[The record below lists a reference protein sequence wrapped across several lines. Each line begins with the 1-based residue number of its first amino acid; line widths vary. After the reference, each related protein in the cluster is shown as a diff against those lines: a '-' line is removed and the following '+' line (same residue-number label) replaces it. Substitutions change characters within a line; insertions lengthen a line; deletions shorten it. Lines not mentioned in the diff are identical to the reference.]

1 MLSVQQCRKSLG
13 TGCSLT
19 DSEMETLRDQLYCL
33 AEVAVTALPDQLLAS
48 RIPRTWSQVSTG
60 GMN

>member
-1 MLSVQQCRKSLG
+1 MLSAQQCRKILG

-33 AEVAVTALPDQLLAS
+33 AEVALTALPDQLLAN
-48 RIPRTWSQVSTG
+48 RIPGNWSQISAG
-60 GMN
+60 GVN